1 MSTVVKMPQ
10 LGESVVEG
18 TVARWLKAPG
28 DHVAKNQPLL
38 EISTDKIDTEVPAPA
53 DGLLLE
59 IRVAAGATVKAGAVL
74 AVIGS
79 EAERA
84 TARSTP
90 DAAGSVESGR
100 AVANG
105 MMGSHTPPEP
115 PPVPAVADKAA
126 DLSGD
131 GPVVDFGS
139 VANGAA
145 AGSGERPGGRS
156 FVSPVVARMAAE
168 HHLDLSQI
176 AGTGLGGRVT
186 KKDVNAYLQRNL
198 EDAGDKV
205 PDAVLAEQ
213 VPAPSTDEEQGKTTE
228 QAAEELEVDG
238 PLSSDEILTPLTAMR
253 RAIAQHMVMS
263 KRTSPH
269 VTTIFEADMTAV
281 IRHREAHK
289 RSFAAKGLA
298 LTYTPYFIAAIV
310 TGLRAVPEANSRFT
324 DAGIAVNKRM
334 HIGIAVALA
343 HGLLVPVLR
352 DADEKNLQGLARQVN
367 ELVERT
373 RGNSL
378 RPDDVQGG
386 TFTLTNHGTGGS
398 LLATPIINQPQTGI
412 LGVGAIVKRPVV
424 RSSTP
429 SLLPN
434 ADDSIVIR
442 PMCYLS
448 FTFDHRVLDG
458 AQGDAFL
465 TAVKQRLENWQ

>member
-1 MSTVVKMPQ
+1 MSTIVKMPQ

-18 TVARWLKAPG
+18 TVARWLKGAG
-28 DHVAKNQPLL
+28 DRVAKNEALL

-53 DGLLLE
+53 DGILLE

-74 AVIGS
+74 AMIGS
-79 EAERA
+79 EAEY
-84 TARSTP
+84 
-90 DAAGSVESGR
+90 
-100 AVANG
+100 
-105 MMGSHTPPEP
+105 
-115 PPVPAVADKAA
+115 
-126 DLSGD
+126 
-131 GPVVDFGS
+131 
-139 VANGAA
+139 AA
-145 AGSGERPGGRS
+145 AQPAPDGEGNVELRSSANDAEHMGNDERPGGRS

-168 HHLDLSQI
+168 HDLDLDQI
-176 AGTGLGGRVT
+176 TGTGLGGRVT
-186 KKDVNAYLQRNL
+186 KKDVTAYLQQEIERPSGDADG
-198 EDAGDKV
+198 EDLGTVQGAAQTRGTEADQ
-205 PDAVLAEQ
+205 L
-213 VPAPSTDEEQGKTTE
+213 PASESVEV
-228 QAAEELEVDG
+228 QAAPLNPDEV
-238 PLSSDEILTPLTAMR
+238 LTPMTAMR

-289 RSFAAKGLA
+289 RAFGTKGIA
-298 LTYTPYFIAAIV
+298 LTYTPYFVVAIV
-310 TGLRAVPEANSRFT
+310 AGLRAVPEANSRFT
-324 DAGIAVNKRM
+324 DDGIAVNRRM
-334 HIGIAVALA
+334 HIGVAVALS

-352 DADEKNLQGLARQVN
+352 DADEKNLQGLARLVN

-373 RGNSL
+373 RNNAL
-378 RPDDVQGG
+378 RPDEVQGG

-424 RSSTP
+424 RSSSP

>member
-1 MSTVVKMPQ
+1 MSTIVKMPQ

-18 TVARWLKAPG
+18 TVARWLKGAG
-28 DHVAKNQPLL
+28 DRVAKNEALL

-53 DGLLLE
+53 DGVLLE
-59 IRVAAGATVKAGAVL
+59 IRVGAGATVKAGAVL

-79 EAERA
+79 EAEHAA
-84 TARSTP
+84 TQPAA
-90 DAAGSVESGR
+90 DAAGNVELSHDGR
-100 AVANG
+100 DADAKKGAV
-105 MMGSHTPPEP
+105 
-115 PPVPAVADKAA
+115 VADRPEVKAA
-126 DLSGD
+126 GGNDTANARK
-131 GPVVDFGS
+131 GS
-139 VANGAA
+139 ED
-145 AGSGERPGGRS
+145 ERPGGRS

-168 HHLDLSQI
+168 HNLDLAQVS
-176 AGTGLGGRVT
+176 GTGLGGRVT
-186 KKDVNAYLQRNL
+186 KKDVTAYLQQVA
-198 EDAGDKV
+198 EHVAGDAKGAELDGEALG
-205 PDAVLAEQ
+205 PSTAQPSGADAEQ
-213 VPAPSTDEEQGKTTE
+213 LPASEGVAAQAPLNPDE
-228 QAAEELEVDG
+228 V
-238 PLSSDEILTPLTAMR
+238 LTPLTAMR

-281 IRHREAHK
+281 IRHREANK
-289 RSFAAKGLA
+289 RAFAAKGIA
-298 LTYTPYFIAAIV
+298 LTYTPYFVAAIIA
-310 TGLRAVPEANSRFT
+310 GLRTVPEANSRFT
-324 DAGIAVNKRM
+324 DDGIVVNRRM
-334 HIGIAVALA
+334 HIGIAVALS

-352 DADEKNLQGLARQVN
+352 DADEKNLQGLARLVN

-373 RGNSL
+373 RGNTL

-424 RSSTP
+424 RSSSA

>member
-1 MSTVVKMPQ
+1 MSTIVKMPQ

-18 TVARWLKAPG
+18 TVARWLKGAG
-28 DHVAKNQPLL
+28 DRVAKNDALL

-53 DGLLLE
+53 DGILLE

-74 AVIGS
+74 AMIGS
-79 EAERA
+79 EAEY
-84 TARSTP
+84 
-90 DAAGSVESGR
+90 
-100 AVANG
+100 
-105 MMGSHTPPEP
+105 
-115 PPVPAVADKAA
+115 
-126 DLSGD
+126 
-131 GPVVDFGS
+131 
-139 VANGAA
+139 AA
-145 AGSGERPGGRS
+145 AQPAPDGEGNVELRSSANDAEHMGNDERPGGRS

-168 HHLDLSQI
+168 HNLDLDQI
-176 AGTGLGGRVT
+176 TGTGLGGRVT
-186 KKDVNAYLQRNL
+186 KKDVTAYLQQEIEHPSGDADG
-198 EDAGDKV
+198 EDLGTVQGAAQIRGTEADQ
-205 PDAVLAEQ
+205 L
-213 VPAPSTDEEQGKTTE
+213 PASESVEV
-228 QAAEELEVDG
+228 QAAPLNPDEV
-238 PLSSDEILTPLTAMR
+238 LTPLTAMR

-281 IRHREAHK
+281 IRHREANK
-289 RSFAAKGLA
+289 RSFGTKGIA
-298 LTYTPYFIAAIV
+298 LTYTPYFVAAIIA
-310 TGLRAVPEANSRFT
+310 GLRAVPEANSRFT
-324 DAGIAVNKRM
+324 DDGIAVNRRM
-334 HIGIAVALA
+334 HIGIAVALT

-352 DADEKNLQGLARQVN
+352 DADEKNLQGLARLVN

-373 RGNSL
+373 RNNAL
-378 RPDDVQGG
+378 RAEDVQGG

-424 RSSTP
+424 RSSSP

>member
-1 MSTVVKMPQ
+1 
-10 LGESVVEG
+10 
-18 TVARWLKAPG
+18 
-28 DHVAKNQPLL
+28 
-38 EISTDKIDTEVPAPA
+38 
-53 DGLLLE
+53 
-59 IRVAAGATVKAGAVL
+59 
-74 AVIGS
+74 
-79 EAERA
+79 
-84 TARSTP
+84 
-90 DAAGSVESGR
+90 
-100 AVANG
+100 
-105 MMGSHTPPEP
+105 
-115 PPVPAVADKAA
+115 
-126 DLSGD
+126 
-131 GPVVDFGS
+131 
-139 VANGAA
+139 
-145 AGSGERPGGRS
+145 
-156 FVSPVVARMAAE
+156 
-168 HHLDLSQI
+168 
-176 AGTGLGGRVT
+176 
-186 KKDVNAYLQRNL
+186 
-198 EDAGDKV
+198 
-205 PDAVLAEQ
+205 
-213 VPAPSTDEEQGKTTE
+213 
-228 QAAEELEVDG
+228 
-238 PLSSDEILTPLTAMR
+238 
-253 RAIAQHMVMS
+253 
-263 KRTSPH
+263 
-269 VTTIFEADMTAV
+269 MTAV

-298 LTYTPYFIAAIV
+298 LTYTSYFIAAIV

-334 HIGIAVALA
+334 HIGIAVALT

-373 RGNSL
+373 RSNGL

>member
-28 DHVAKNQPLL
+28 DRIAKNEPLL

-53 DGLLLE
+53 DGWLLE
-59 IRVAAGATVKAGAVL
+59 IRVAAGSTVRAGSPL

-84 TARSTP
+84 AVQTAGSESDPESTP
-90 DAAGSVESGR
+90 NSAAQPRNGSG
-100 AVANG
+100 G
-105 MMGSHTPPEP
+105 GS
-115 PPVPAVADKAA
+115 AA
-126 DLSGD
+126 QSRE
-131 GPVVDFGS
+131 
-139 VANGAA
+139 AETGAA
-145 AGSGERPGGRS
+145 SESAGAGERLGGRG

-168 HHLDLSQI
+168 HQLDLAQVP
-176 AGTGLGGRVT
+176 GTGLGGRVT
-186 KKDVNAYLQRNL
+186 KKDVNAYLQRRI
-198 EDAGDKV
+198 ESFAGQGAAAAGSAAPAELDL
-205 PDAVLAEQ
+205 AAEQ
-213 VPAPSTDEEQGKTTE
+213 AAEQAAAQAADQAAIQATE
-228 QAAEELEVDG
+228 QAADQAAAQEAGAPVSPDEV
-238 PLSSDEILTPLTAMR
+238 LTPLTAMR
-253 RAIAQHMVMS
+253 RAIAEHMVMS
-263 KRTSPH
+263 KRISPH
-269 VTTIFEADMTAV
+269 VTTIFEADLTAV
-281 IRHREAHK
+281 IRHREANK
-289 RSFAAKGLA
+289 RAFAAKGIA
-298 LTYTPYFIAAIV
+298 LTYTPYFVAAIV
-310 TGLRAVPEANSRFT
+310 AGLRAVPEANSRFT
-324 DAGIAVNKRM
+324 DEGIAVNKRM
-334 HIGIAVALA
+334 HIGIAVALT
-343 HGLLVPVLR
+343 HGLLVPVVR
-352 DADEKNLQGLARQVN
+352 DADEKNLQGLARLVN

-373 RGNSL
+373 RNNAL

-424 RSSTP
+424 RSSSP

-465 TAVKQRLENWQ
+465 TAVKRRLENWQ

>member
-18 TVARWLKAPG
+18 TVARWLKTPG
-28 DHVAKNQPLL
+28 DRIEKNEPLL
-38 EISTDKIDTEVPAPA
+38 EISTDKIDTEVPAPDA
-53 DGLLLE
+53 GLLLE
-59 IRVAAGATVKAGAVL
+59 IRVPAGSTVRAGATL
-74 AVIGS
+74 ALIGS
-79 EAERA
+79 EAEYA
-84 TARSTP
+84 AENTAEKT
-90 DAAGSVESGR
+90 
-100 AVANG
+100 
-105 MMGSHTPPEP
+105 
-115 PPVPAVADKAA
+115 
-126 DLSGD
+126 
-131 GPVVDFGS
+131 
-139 VANGAA
+139 AA
-145 AGSGERPGGRS
+145 AGNGEPRNGSGRQTAAAADAAPTGTQVAEAEPGPVEVPDTDERPGGRS

-168 HHLDLSQI
+168 HQLDLAQVR
-176 AGTGLGGRVT
+176 GTGLGGRVT
-186 KKDVNAYLQRNL
+186 KKDVNAYLQR
-198 EDAGDKV
+198 
-205 PDAVLAEQ
+205 Q
-213 VPAPSTDEEQGKTTE
+213 
-228 QAAEELEVDG
+228 AEELAGQDVEGAVRAAPPAPEPRQAGQAAPEMEVDATADAALG
-238 PLSSDEILTPLTAMR
+238 ADEVLTPLTTMR

-281 IRHREAHK
+281 IRHREANK
-289 RSFAAKGLA
+289 RAYAAKGIA
-298 LTYTPYFIAAIV
+298 LTYTPYFVAAIAA
-310 TGLRAVPEANSRFT
+310 GLRAVPEANSRFT

-334 HIGIAVALA
+334 HIGIAVAVA

-352 DADEKNLQGLARQVN
+352 DADEKNLQGLARLVN

-373 RGNSL
+373 RGNTL

-424 RSSTP
+424 RSSSE

-465 TAVKQRLENWQ
+465 TAVKRRLENWQ